1 MIVEEYNTIN
11 GHKVFNTRARN
22 EDYDVSGFVELFNN
36 EEKHFWF
43 ITRKELIKK
52 VMNKY
57 INKNAKIIE
66 VGAGT
71 GNVTK
76 YLIKDGY
83 KNISVGEMH
92 LNALDYAKSYGIE
105 NRFCFD
111 LLNSPF
117 INEFECI
124 CVFDVLEH
132 IENDN
137 LAIQNLQ
144 KALMGGANYHK
155 RPRI

>member
-11 GHKVFNTRARN
+11 GHKGFNTRARN

-43 ITRKELIKK
+43 ITRKKLIKK

-76 YLIKDGY
+76 YLINDGY

-144 KALMGGANYHK
+144 KALMGGGK
-155 RPRI
+155 LS